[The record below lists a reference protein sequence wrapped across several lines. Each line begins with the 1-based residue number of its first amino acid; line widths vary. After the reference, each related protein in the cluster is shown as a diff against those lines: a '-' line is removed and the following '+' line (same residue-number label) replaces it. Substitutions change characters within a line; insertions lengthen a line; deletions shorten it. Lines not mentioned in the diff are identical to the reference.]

1 MYPTNLQTPEEM
13 LERWLSVQ
21 CQCDISVGHLCERC
35 HDTQVLRELIKE
47 RDRLRGV
54 IMTMPYV
61 CEVCGK
67 QTQRWRRC
75 EDHYRCDDCGTG
87 DGLCMY
93 VEGVLCNPCHGA
105 RVEER
110 ISKFNGDH
118 EYTHEAVCPHCGY
131 VHRDSWDM
139 SEGVRNCNDCGR
151 EFDLTRHTE
160 VTYTTIKT

>member
-1 MYPTNLQTPEEM
+1 
-13 LERWLSVQ
+13 
-21 CQCDISVGHLCERC
+21 
-35 HDTQVLRELIKE
+35 
-47 RDRLRGV
+47 
-54 IMTMPYV
+54 MTMPYA

-75 EDHYRCDDCGTG
+75 DDHYKCDDCGTG

-93 VEGVLCNPCHGA
+93 VEGVLCGPCHGA
-105 RVEER
+105 RVEDR

-139 SEGVRNCNDCGR
+139 SEGVRNCNDCER
-151 EFDLTRHTE
+151 KFDLTRHTE
-160 VTYTTIKT
+160 VTYTTIKA